1 MIEEHILHVRAEVA
15 ELVDALGSGSSGR
28 MPVGVRLSPSA
39 PHYLFKALFH
49 QKQRLFYFRP
59 LPWQPQKNWLTP
71 FPFDFSLLFFHS
83 IRMMFQEKFK
93 NWPSNP
99 CRAQ

>member
-49 QKQRLFYFRP
+49 QKQCLFLF
-59 LPWQPQKNWLTP
+59 LLTP
-71 FPFDFSLLFFHS
+71 QAASKELAHTFSL
-83 IRMMFQEKFK
+83 
-93 NWPSNP
+93 
-99 CRAQ
+99 